1 MGSMPKF
8 YATFSFALVA
18 MAILCALFTVASIRT
33 NAVLFTVL
41 LLLVPTCKY
50 LAYISSESLAVVGSQ
65 IFMMAMAN

>member
-1 MGSMPKF
+1 
-8 YATFSFALVA
+8 

-65 IFMMAMAN
+65 IFTMAMAN